1 MIIFILVLSAVTTN
15 TQINLNRWALS
26 PEAKNNAY
34 LYIQLLLNGCKVV
47 ITLVLAWV
55 LHRSRLFQSI
65 HDDMIRSL
73 LFSPLS
79 YFEKVPSE
87 KIINRLSNDLNIND
101 KIITT
106 EFAFLLTNIQMFL
119 AHLLGIFYVYIIFRS
134 YVHFGFLLVVIG
146 ITLYIIEVYFTL
158 SIKINKLEQELII
171 PINTKYS
178 ELLDG
183 LAVIRAFRKMHYI
196 LDNFWN
202 KMNIFSMAS
211 VTRHIVDGRIKFI
224 IYASANFLAI
234 VDILSLLFFDTSF
247 KNYSVFVIFNYFAFE
262 DTIMRFYQSLSAFA
276 PRLEAL
282 GKCE

>member
-26 PEAKNNAY
+26 AEARNNSY

-87 KIINRLSNDLNIND
+87 KIVNRLSNDLNIND

-119 AHLLGIFYVYIIFRS
+119 AHLLGIFYVYIIFGN
-134 YVHFGFLLVVIG
+134 YFYLAFLILIIS
-146 ITLYIIEVYFTL
+146 ITLYIIETYFSL
-158 SIKINKLEQELII
+158 SLKINKLEQELII

-183 LAVIRAFRKMHYI
+183 LTVIRAFKKMQYI
-196 LDNFWN
+196 LNNFWN
-202 KMNIFSMAS
+202 KMNIFSMSS
-211 VTRHIVDGRIKFI
+211 VIRHIVDGRIKFI
-224 IYASANFLAI
+224 IYSSANFLAI
-234 VDILSLLFFDTSF
+234 LDILSLLFFDSTF
-247 KNYSVFVIFNYFAFE
+247 KNYTVFVIFNYFAFE
-262 DTIMRFYQSLSAFA
+262 DTIMRFYQSVSAFA
-276 PRLEAL
+276 PRL
-282 GKCE
+282 

>member
-26 PEAKNNAY
+26 AETRNNSY

-119 AHLLGIFYVYIIFRS
+119 AHLLGIFYVYIIFNN
-134 YVHFGFLLVVIG
+134 YFYLAFLILMIS
-146 ITLYIIEVYFTL
+146 ITLYILETYFTL
-158 SIKINKLEQELII
+158 SLKINKLEQ
-171 PINTKYS
+171 
-178 ELLDG
+178 
-183 LAVIRAFRKMHYI
+183 
-196 LDNFWN
+196 
-202 KMNIFSMAS
+202 
-211 VTRHIVDGRIKFI
+211 
-224 IYASANFLAI
+224 
-234 VDILSLLFFDTSF
+234 
-247 KNYSVFVIFNYFAFE
+247 
-262 DTIMRFYQSLSAFA
+262 
-276 PRLEAL
+276 
-282 GKCE
+282 